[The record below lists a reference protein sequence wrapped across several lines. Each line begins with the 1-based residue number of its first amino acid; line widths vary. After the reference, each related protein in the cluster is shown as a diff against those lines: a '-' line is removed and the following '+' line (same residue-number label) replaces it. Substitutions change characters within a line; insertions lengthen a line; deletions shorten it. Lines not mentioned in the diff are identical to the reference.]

1 MCATCT
7 VKSLVGCC
15 ALRHAAVWQLDR
27 VGTEKK
33 IQSCAKNCKCSAW
46 AASYLCG
53 IIYFYTF
60 KNLLIIFYAQCLEEV
75 GAV

>member
-33 IQSCAKNCKCSAW
+33 IQSCAKNCKCR
-46 AASYLCG
+46 AAQCMGLSSYLFNVSPLM
-53 IIYFYTF
+53 IYD
-60 KNLLIIFYAQCLEEV
+60 L
-75 GAV
+75 